1 MEKTFEKY
9 GIPLN
14 EEKRKKFDIY
24 RSLLK
29 EYNKVFN
36 LTAITDD
43 EEINVK
49 HFLDS
54 VIKVDNFSTAA
65 EVIEIGSGGGFP
77 SIPIKIMREDLK
89 MTLIEATGKKCG
101 FLKKVAEELGF
112 KNVTV
117 INGRAEEL
125 GKDVNYREKFDYAIA
140 RAVARMNLL
149 SEYCM
154 PFVKTGGSF
163 IAYKGRAE
171 EELKEA
177 EKGIEILGG
186 RIKRVYKTE
195 LPLNF
200 GERNIIEIEKIK
212 NTPSLYPRSNG
223 KIKKNPL

>member
-9 GIPLN
+9 GIPLDA
-14 EEKRKKFDIY
+14 EKRKKFDIY

-29 EYNKVFN
+29 EYNKAFN

-89 MTLIEATGKKCG
+89 MTLLEATGKKCG
-101 FLKKVAEELGF
+101 FLKTVADELGL

-125 GKDVNYREKFDYAIA
+125 GNDSKYREKFDYAIA
-140 RAVARMNLL
+140 RAVARMNVL

-154 PFVKTGGSF
+154 PFVKKSGSF
-163 IAYKGRAE
+163 IAYKGKSE

-177 EKGIEILGG
+177 EKAIEILGG
-186 RIKRVYKTE
+186 KIKSVYKTE
-195 LPLNF
+195 LPLNS

-212 NTPSLYPRSNG
+212 NTPILYPRSNG
-223 KIKKNPL
+223 KIKKSPL